1 MNNPTDK
8 QIKKWLRQISDSQQD
23 AFDSLFR
30 ALYPKLVRFSLR
42 YTRNKAVA
50 ADLAQDAFVI
60 VWNKRR
66 EMKQVDSPK
75 AYLYRIV
82 RNNSLNYIRDH
93 SSRTTGLEAIE
104 EPRTE
109 ISDEIEQDQDDLR
122 LQMLKQWI
130 GELPDRR
137 REAFELSRFEGLDHD
152 EIAEVMGISSNTVN
166 NHIVAA
172 LNYLKECHRE
182 YRNEANSKAQD
193 YD

>member
-1 MNNPTDK
+1 MNSPTDK
-8 QIKKWLRQISDSQQD
+8 QIHRWVEQIAESHEE
-23 AFDSLFR
+23 AFNSLFR
-30 ALYPKLVRFSLR
+30 ALYPQLLQFSVR

-50 ADLAQDAFVI
+50 ADLTQDAFVI
-60 VWNKRR
+60 LWNKRQ
-66 EMKQVDSPK
+66 EMKQLDSPK

-93 SSRTTGLEAIE
+93 SSRTTGLEAIKNE
-104 EPRTE
+104 EPRVE
-109 ISDEIEQDQDDLR
+109 ISDEEEQEDLQ
-122 LQMLKQWI
+122 LHMLKGWI
-130 GELPDRR
+130 RELPDRR

-172 LNYLKECHRE
+172 LDYLRECHRE
-182 YRNEANSKAQD
+182 YRNEANSKAQG

>member
-8 QIKKWLRQISDSQQD
+8 QIRKWVEQISESQQE
-23 AFDSLFR
+23 AFNSLFR
-30 ALYPKLVRFSLR
+30 VLYPQLVRFSLR
-42 YTRNKAVA
+42 YTGNKAVA
-50 ADLAQDAFVI
+50 ADLTQDAFVI
-60 VWNKRR
+60 LWKKRQ

-82 RNNSLNYIRDH
+82 RNHSLNYIRDH
-93 SSRTTGLEAIE
+93 SSRITGLEAME
-104 EPRTE
+104 EPRVDLGDHG
-109 ISDEIEQDQDDLR
+109 DEQTDTQ
-122 LQMLKQWI
+122 LQLLKQWI

-152 EIAEVMGISSNTVN
+152 EIAGVMGISSNTVN

-172 LNYLKECHRE
+172 LDYLKERYIK
-182 YRNEANSKAQD
+182 YRREANSKAQG

>member
-1 MNNPTDK
+1 MNNPTEQ
-8 QIKKWLRQISDSQQD
+8 QIRKWVEQISESHRE

-30 ALYPKLVRFSLR
+30 ALYPQLVQFALR
-42 YTRNKAVA
+42 YTRDKAAA
-50 ADLAQDAFVI
+50 ADLTQDAFV
-60 VWNKRR
+60 VFWKKRH
-66 EMKQVDSPK
+66 EMKQIDSPK

-93 SSRTTGLEAIE
+93 SSRTTGLEAME
-104 EPRTE
+104 EPSVEMNVDEEQEE
-109 ISDEIEQDQDDLR
+109 IR
-122 LQMLKQWI
+122 LNKLKQWI
-130 GELPDRR
+130 SELPERR

-172 LNYLKECHRE
+172 LDYLKECHRE